1 MISIYIVEDNEA
13 FLLLLVQL
21 FRESPLFRL
30 LGTSEKGADALVQI
44 EAQQPDVVLMDIGLP
59 DMSGVA
65 CIAKLKPVCPDTE
78 FVAFTVSDEDEVVF
92 EALKVGATSYLMKTT
107 PPDELIKAL
116 KEVHN
121 GGSPISSDIARK
133 IINIFSRQQEQLHDR
148 KTGFGISKR
157 EDEMLGY
164 LAEGMTYQ
172 EVADK
177 MFISLSTL
185 KSHIYNTYE
194 KLQVNNKVEAINK
207 YFGKQG

>member
-1 MISIYIVEDNEA
+1 MISVFVVEDKKDFQALLTQLLQANPEFTFSGSAETGLEA
-13 FLLLLVQL
+13 LQAIPML
-21 FRESPLFRL
+21 
-30 LGTSEKGADALVQI
+30 
-44 EAQQPDVVLMDIGLP
+44 QPDVVLMDIGLP
-59 DMSGVA
+59 DISGVD
-65 CIAKLKPVCPDTE
+65 CIAKLKPQCKRTE
-78 FVAFTVSDEDEVVF
+78 FVAFTVADQDEVVF

-116 KEVHN
+116 KEVYH

-133 IINIFSRQQEQLHDR
+133 LINVFSKQNEKQKNR
-148 KTGFGISKR
+148 KDDFGISKR

-164 LAEGMTYQ
+164 IAEGMTYQ

-185 KSHIYNTYE
+185 KSHIYNAYE

-207 YFGKQG
+207 YFRK

>member
-1 MISIYIVEDNEA
+1 MITIYIVEDNIS
-13 FLLLLVQL
+13 FRMLLSQL
-21 FRESPLFRL
+21 FGEHPDLEIAGVADNGSTALKAV
-30 LGTSEKGADALVQI
+30 EKL
-44 EAQQPDVVLMDIGLP
+44 QPDIVLMDIGLP
-59 DMSGVA
+59 DISGVE
-65 CIAKLKPVCPDTE
+65 CIAKLKPVCPETE
-78 FVAFTVSDEDEVVF
+78 FVAFTVSDEDEIVF
-92 EALKVGATSYLMKTT
+92 EALKAGATSYLMKTT

-116 KEVHN
+116 KEVYN

-133 IINIFSRQQEQLHDR
+133 IIGVFSQQREKQHS
-148 KTGFGISKR
+148 KNPGFGISKR
-157 EDEMLGY
+157 EDEMLRY

-207 YFGKQG
+207 YFNK